1 MKVLAL
7 CVLLIAAA
15 LPCAF
20 AQNSMTM
27 QQPLVRVK
35 LNPSKPDLIL
45 VKELRNRV
53 ETYQKQT
60 KAEAFSIDD
69 KKQILEALIDEKL
82 VIQAATKEGMSLTG
96 TQVDQLY
103 QSAISQMVGKNV
115 TEAEFAEIVK
125 ANYKMTV
132 EQLLKEQV
140 GMSLADYKVYLKNQY
155 LARNYVMSKKSDE
168 IKKAAE
174 PTKDEIDNY
183 YSLNESS
190 LVQPETLKLFIA
202 IVPKGSDASASKAK
216 ILKIYD
222 DYKNK
227 KLKDE
232 QMRTESQK
240 TDSTYKVGDMFIGKT
255 EIAARQL
262 GMSYANLLNL
272 FKENSGY
279 ISDVIE
285 NNNEWY
291 FFVIT
296 KKFPKKALELMDSVQ
311 PESNVTVYEYIKNTL
326 AQQKQ
331 QQAFLKAIQE
341 VTKELNTP
349 QNVERLK
356 TGADL
361 DKLLNW

>member
-7 CVLLIAAA
+7 CVFFFAAV

-20 AQNSMTM
+20 SQSANM
-27 QQPLVRVK
+27 QPLVRIK
-35 LNPSKPDLIL
+35 LNASKPETIFL
-45 VKELRNRV
+45 KELKNRV

-60 KAEAFSIDD
+60 RTDAFSIDD
-69 KKQILEALIDEKL
+69 KKQILDALIDEKL
-82 VIQAATKEGMSLTG
+82 VIQAATKEGMNLSG
-96 TQVDQLY
+96 TQTDQLF
-103 QSAISQMVGKNV
+103 QSAISQMVGKQV
-115 TEAEFAEIVK
+115 TEAQFAELVK
-125 ANYKMTV
+125 ANYNMTV
-132 EQLLKEQV
+132 DQLLKEQV
-140 GMSLADYKVYLKNQY
+140 GMSLSEYKVYLKNQY
-155 LARNYVMSKKSDE
+155 LARNYVLSKKSDE
-168 IKKAAE
+168 IQKAAE

-190 LVQPETLKLFIA
+190 LVQPETLKLFIT
-202 IVPKGSDASASKAK
+202 IMPKGTDPSASKAK
-216 ILKIYD
+216 ILKVYD
-222 DYKNK
+222 DYKSK
-227 KLKDE
+227 KISAELMK
-232 QMRTESQK
+232 TESQK
-240 TDSTYKVGDMFIGKT
+240 KDSAYKVGDMLIGKT

-262 GMSYANLLNL
+262 GMNYANLLNL
-272 FKENSGY
+272 FKENTGY

-311 PESNVTVYEYIKNTL
+311 PESNVTVYEYIKQTL
-326 AQQKQ
+326 SQQKQ

-349 QNVERLK
+349 ENVERIK